1 MYNKRKGGVSVIIA
15 QKRNHLWLILFVLV
29 LTSNTLIYHTS
40 LYETLGIHNAPE
52 VVIGSLLDILIVAPI
67 LLCLYLKKFNWK
79 LAVVLFAGASI
90 FATLAIPNA
99 LLAPYKF
106 ITNTGIFLEVAIISF
121 EVLLI
126 ILFVTY
132 LPKLI
137 KQVRQDERPLVFS
150 FNTAVEQ
157 RSKNPVIKV
166 LSSELLVF
174 YYAFAS
180 WKKKPMEGV
189 SLHQKSSYVA
199 FQVMLLHAIVL
210 ESLGFHW
217 WLHSKAPIVS
227 IILLLLN
234 VYGFIFILAD
244 LQAMRLNRIQH
255 DHKGF
260 YIPFGLMKHAYINY
274 ENIEEVILD
283 KDELRL
289 KRRKDCVEFICRD
302 FEEVFPQVILKMKEP
317 QQVRFIYGM
326 KKSYRFVAIKCD
338 DSNFFIEKLQKEVK

>member
-1 MYNKRKGGVSVIIA
+1 MIIQ
-15 QKRNHLWLILFVLV
+15 QKRNYLWLILFILV
-29 LTSNTLIYHTS
+29 LSSNALIYHTS
-40 LYETLGIHNAPE
+40 LYETLGINNAPQ
-52 VVIGSLLDILIVAPI
+52 VVIGSLLDILIVAPL

-79 LAVVLFAGASI
+79 LAIALFAGASI
-90 FATLAIPNA
+90 FATIAIPST

-106 ITNTGIFLEVAIISF
+106 ITNTGIIVEAAIIAF
-121 EVLLI
+121 EVLVI
-126 ILFVTY
+126 ILFFTY

-137 KQVRQDERPLVFS
+137 KQVRQNPSPLPFS
-150 FNTAVEQ
+150 FATAVEQ
-157 RSKNPVIKV
+157 RTKNPIIQV

-217 WLHSKAPIVS
+217 WLHSKAPILS
-227 IILLLLN
+227 IILLILN

-255 DHKGF
+255 DRNGI
-260 YIPFGLMKHAYINY
+260 YMPFGLMKQAYIEY
-274 ENIEEVILD
+274 DKIEEIILNQE
-283 KDELRL
+283 ELQV
-289 KRRKDCVEFICRD
+289 KKRKDCVEFICRD

-317 QQVRFIYGM
+317 QLVRFMYGM
-326 KKSYRFVAIKCD
+326 NKSYRFVAIKCD
-338 DSNFFIEKLQKEVK
+338 DPITFIEKLQKEVK